1 MDMSVFADRGPS
13 LRDESGGL
21 VFVGAVTDITERRRT
36 EDAVLASEQN
46 LRQIV
51 DSIPGLV
58 VLLTWEGEV
67 ELVNRQA

>member
-1 MDMSVFADRGPS
+1 
-13 LRDESGGL
+13 